1 MELIIVAVIAFV
13 VGWKL
18 NEFFHVGVMMVL
30 LKELGVKEAD
40 LRRLA
45 DRHGIKLPD
54 PDKDT
59 GSSAPELEEIQI
71 KVEKHGSEIY
81 AFRAD
86 NDQFLGQGP
95 DRESLITRLGQSMTN
110 VRLTVIEGNEH
121 MKPDTVA

>member
-1 MELIIVAVIAFV
+1 METLIIAVTAFV
-13 VGWKL
+13 IGWKL
-18 NEFFHVGVMMVL
+18 NEFFHVAAMLNL

-45 DRHGIKLPD
+45 QRHGLDLPD
-54 PDKDT
+54 PSESA
-59 GSSAPELEEIQI
+59 SSSVQDLEEIQI

-95 DRESLITRLGQSMTN
+95 DRESLITRLSQSMTN

-121 MKPDTVA
+121 IKPDTVA